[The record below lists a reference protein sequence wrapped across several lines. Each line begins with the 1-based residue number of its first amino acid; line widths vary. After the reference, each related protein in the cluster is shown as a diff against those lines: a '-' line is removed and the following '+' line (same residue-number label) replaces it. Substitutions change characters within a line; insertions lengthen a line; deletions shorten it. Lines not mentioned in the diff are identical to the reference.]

1 MGTEERRKR
10 EREQRYDDIL
20 DAAKKVFFSKG
31 FNSATMD
38 DIAGAAELSKGT
50 LYLYFKNKEDLAH
63 AIMYESFRKLKCMIE
78 DAIRDG
84 GTGIEKIKAIVSVIP
99 QLYDEHAVYF
109 DFARNIDYKIA
120 SQVEE
125 SNMAAR
131 CMHIIDDV
139 IDILIEVLQEGREDG
154 TIRND
159 IEPEKLA
166 ILCANIV
173 TSFMKQLSV
182 MGDLINQRGQYE
194 QRELLEHMLELIVHS
209 L

>member
-20 DAAKKVFFSKG
+20 EAAKGVFFTKG
-31 FNSATMD
+31 FSSSTMD
-38 DIAGAAELSKGT
+38 DIARTAELSKGT

-63 AIMYESFRKLKCMIE
+63 AVMYESFKKLKSMMVSSIQDCE
-78 DAIRDG
+78 
-84 GTGIEKIKAIVSVIP
+84 TGIDKIRAIVRVIP
-99 QLYDEHAVYF
+99 QYYDEHAAYVE
-109 DFARNIDYKIA
+109 FARNIDYRIT
-120 SQVEE
+120 SQIEE
-125 SNMAAR
+125 SNMAAQ
-131 CMHIIDDV
+131 CMRIIDEI
-139 IDILIEVLQEGREDG
+139 IDMLIEVLQQGRTDG
-154 TIRND
+154 TIRDD

-194 QRELLEHMLELIVHS
+194 PRELLEHMLELMVHS